1 MPDLEITW
9 LFYSMTLN
17 AAQQSAVHYTQ
28 GPLLVIAGAGSGK
41 TRVITHKILHL
52 IERVGVPA
60 HKIVAVTFTNKT
72 AREMKERVSQLLP
85 KSASR
90 GLTVSTFHQLGL
102 NILRQE
108 HKKLG
113 LKSGFSILDEQ
124 DVKQLVQDSLAH
136 LTADDNLLGLI
147 QHSISQWKNER
158 ITPEQAIQTAQEPTQ
173 LQAAHAYQTYQRL
186 CRTYNAVDFDDLILL
201 PTLVFE
207 THPEVQERWQNRV
220 MHLLVDEYQ
229 DTNSAQYFLIRQLTG
244 VLARFTVVG
253 DDDQSIYAWRGART
267 KNLEILQQDY
277 PQLKVVM
284 LEQNYRSTQRILNSA
299 NAVIKNNPHLFQKNL
314 WSQSGIGD
322 PVLIRPCKNE
332 EGETDFVANEILS
345 QKLRFGRAY
354 KDFAV
359 LYRSNHQARLLEIKL
374 QALQIPYRIS
384 GGTSFFARTEIK
396 TLMAYLRLL
405 VNPDD
410 DNAFLRIIN
419 TPPREIGAST
429 LEKIGQYAQ
438 MRGISMLLA
447 CQEFGL
453 QQQLSTKSHQRVQH
467 FSDWFEQTTR
477 ACEES
482 NSTQAIRQLLSDV
495 DYSDWIRNQS
505 SQPKTAERRIANV
518 EQLLTS
524 LGKMLNEKEDED
536 DSPKKNSPAEKST
549 LEKAIA
555 QLVLR
560 DILEQQNEE
569 QETDKVSLMTLHA
582 AKGLEFENV
591 FLMGIEEEILPH
603 KNSIEAD
610 SIEEE
615 RRLFYVGITRAQKNL
630 TLTYSLLRT
639 QYGEKFSPTPSR
651 FLDELPADEIMW
663 ERQDQAKPRVEQE
676 AIANAHLSNLRQM
689 LGK

>member
-1 MPDLEITW
+1 MIP
-9 LFYSMTLN
+9 LN
-17 AAQQSAVHYTQ
+17 AAQQSAVHHTQ

-52 IERVGVPA
+52 IEQHKIPA
-60 HKIVAVTFTNKT
+60 HKIVAVTFTNKA
-72 AREMKERVSQLLP
+72 AREMKARVTQLLT
-85 KSASR
+85 KSNSR
-90 GLTVSTFHQLGL
+90 GLIVSTFHQLGL
-102 NILRQE
+102 TILRQE

-113 LKSGFSILDEQ
+113 YKSGFSILDEQ
-124 DVKQLVQDSLAH
+124 DVKQLIHDSLQH
-136 LTADDNLLGLI
+136 CTVDEGLLGLI
-147 QHSISQWKNER
+147 QNNISSWKNER
-158 ITPEQAIQTAQEPTQ
+158 ISPEQAIQTAQEPAQ
-173 LQAAHAYQTYQRL
+173 LQAAHAYENYQRL
-186 CRTYNAVDFDDLILL
+186 CKTYNAMDFDDLILL
-201 PTLVFE
+201 PTQLFD

-267 KNLEILQQDY
+267 KNIEILQADY
-277 PQLKVVM
+277 PQLKVIM
-284 LEQNYRSTQRILNSA
+284 LEQNYRSTQRILNAA
-299 NAVIKNNPHLFQKNL
+299 NTVIKNNPHIFQKNL
-314 WSQSGIGD
+314 WSQAGLGD
-322 PVLIRPCKNE
+322 AIRIHPCKNE
-332 EGETDFVANEILS
+332 EGEADFVANEILS
-345 QKLRFGRAY
+345 QKLRFGRTFQ
-354 KDFAV
+354 DFAV
-359 LYRSNHQARLLEIKL
+359 LYRSNHQSRLLEIKL

-419 TPPREIGAST
+419 TPPREIGAAT

-438 MRGISMLLA
+438 MRSISLLSA

-453 QQQLSTKSHQRVQH
+453 QQQLSTKAYQRIQH
-467 FSDWFEQTTR
+467 FSNWFQKISR
-477 ACEES
+477 DCEDAT
-482 NSTQAIRQLLSDV
+482 STQAIRQLLLDV
-495 DYSDWIRNQS
+495 DYSDWIRSQS

-524 LGKMLNEKEDED
+524 IGKMLNEHEDPE
-536 DSPKKNSPAEKST
+536 SSKNYS
-549 LEKAIA
+549 LEKAIG

-560 DILEQQNEE
+560 DILEQQAEE
-569 QETDKVSLMTLHA
+569 QDSDKVSLMTLHA

-603 KNSIEAD
+603 RNSIEAD
-610 SIEEE
+610 SLEEE

-630 TLTYSLLRT
+630 IMTYSLMRS
-639 QYGEKFSPTPSR
+639 QYGEKFSTTPSR
-651 FLDELPADEIMW
+651 FLDELPTNEIIW
-663 ERQDQAKPRVEQE
+663 ENQDQAKPRVEQE
-676 AIANAHLSNLRQM
+676 AIANAHLSHLRKL
-689 LGK
+689 LG